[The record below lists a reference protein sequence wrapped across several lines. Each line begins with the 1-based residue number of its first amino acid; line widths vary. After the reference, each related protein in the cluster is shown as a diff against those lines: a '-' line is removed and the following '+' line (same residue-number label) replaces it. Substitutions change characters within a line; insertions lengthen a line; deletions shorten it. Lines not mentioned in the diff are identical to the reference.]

1 MLYYLVLIA
10 FNFQPLIFR
19 WFLFNKKL
27 KGKLKKMILNFFK
40 KDFGSKYEIP
50 VTRSRCF
57 IGYQAK
63 IGMTE
68 KGKWSV
74 DFDKR
79 SYSQLSLDERS
90 KARGSIF
97 SLSSVGLTRRSINKD
112 FNIMDSCVYANAS
125 HENDILKVSS
135 LSKEQYP
142 SIQEP
147 IPIISP
153 LHKLTTS
160 LLSLSKITLSLLSLG
175 KCRKSRGSIFSLSS
189 LGLTRGSIRQHIRF
203 ITLICGVLLTSTV
216 ATADDTTVET
226 CANGAG
232 TVVIGAVTE
241 HKYCRSNKGMNWW
254 NAVAWCDGQ
263 SKRLLQLDD
272 CKFNSTA
279 SPWICPDLVQVE
291 KSETYFWTMN
301 PTTETRMYLIQQP
314 SGNIFNSYGGDRH
327 LSHYHVLCK

>member
-90 KARGSIF
+90 KA
-97 SLSSVGLTRRSINKD
+97 
-112 FNIMDSCVYANAS
+112 
-125 HENDILKVSS
+125 
-135 LSKEQYP
+135 Q
-142 SIQEP
+142 
-147 IPIISP
+147 
-153 LHKLTTS
+153 
-160 LLSLSKITLSLLSLG
+160 
-175 KCRKSRGSIFSLSS
+175 GSIFSLSS
-189 LGLTRGSIRQHIRF
+189 LGLTRGSINKGFNTMDSRVYANASHENDILKVPSLGLTRGSIKQCILC
-203 ITLICGVLLTSTV
+203 IILICGVLLTSTV

-232 TVVIGAVTE
+232 TVFVGQVTK
-241 HKYCRSNKGMNWW
+241 HKYCVSNKSMNWW
-254 NAVAWCDGQ
+254 NAVAWCDGMGRRMFDRSDCACSGTVSDCR
-263 SKRLLQLDD
+263 SKCPELIPVDGDKWVNQWAW
-272 CKFNSTA
+272 TA
-279 SPWICPDLVQVE
+279 SAA
-291 KSETYFWTMN
+291 SS
-301 PTTETRMYLIQQP
+301 
-314 SGNIFNSYGGDRH
+314 SGNYHIH
-327 LSHYHVLCK
+327 LSNGNFDGGANRHRSNYANKALCY